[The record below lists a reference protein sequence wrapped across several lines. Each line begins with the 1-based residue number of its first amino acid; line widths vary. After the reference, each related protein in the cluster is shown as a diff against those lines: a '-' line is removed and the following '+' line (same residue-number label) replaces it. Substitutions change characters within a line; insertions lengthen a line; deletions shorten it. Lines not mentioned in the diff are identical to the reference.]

1 MTQVKEI
8 YGGNLTFSDGGYWSP
23 FCSVEDTTST
33 SFSLFNQNGD
43 ATDPSGSGKTAY
55 YVNNFWIFNKS
66 SSVTETISLSLGS
79 TLATSYYLIYQV
91 TIDPH
96 QTLHAVT
103 NKNPFITS
111 GAGNTSDKLF
121 VQAGVGSAGM
131 VYYGSGYE
139 LYWGA

>member
-8 YGGNLTFSDGGYWSP
+8 YGGNIEFSDGGYWAP

-33 SFSLFNQNGD
+33 SFSLFNNNGD

-55 YVNNFWIFNKS
+55 YVNNFWIYNKS
-66 SSVTETISLSLGS
+66 STVTETISLSLGS

-91 TIDPH
+91 NLDPH
-96 QTLHAVT
+96 QTLHAIT

-111 GAGNTSDKLF
+111 GSGNTSDKLF
-121 VQAGVGSAGM
+121 VKAGVGSAGM
-131 VYYGSGYE
+131 GYYGSGYQ
-139 LYWGA
+139 LYWGT